1 MINSQVAIRV
11 KRKKTKSPT
20 PRKSS
25 SPEQWTRV
33 SQADGSST
41 FRLASWS
48 QFFDFLEAEV
58 FEPSTSRR
66 HSYIWRGQRN
76 KDWKLSSSLDRL
88 LGELDLLK
96 SDDLPQR
103 LKDHLESFKYATR
116 GRRGPTP
123 AALLENDWWALGQHF
138 GLATPLL
145 DWTRSPFAA
154 AYFAFELNADP
165 ADYRVV
171 YGLDQNAVKL
181 RNNDLLEGESLEKG
195 RPSVIEF
202 IDPMSDENQRL
213 VSQGGLFTRA
223 PVGISIE
230 QWVEE
235 EFGGSSATVLLKIEI
250 PDKDRVTC
258 LQTLERMNINH
269 LSLFPDLSGASRYT
283 NLKLA
288 LKS

>member
-1 MINSQVAIRV
+1 V
-11 KRKKTKSPT
+11 KSKKTKPLS

-25 SPEQWTRV
+25 NPEQWIRV
-33 SQADGSST
+33 SQADGIVT

-48 QFFDFLEAEV
+48 HFFDFLEAEV
-58 FEPSTSRR
+58 FHPSSSRT
-66 HSYIWRGQRN
+66 HSYIWRGQRI
-76 KDWKLSSSLDRL
+76 KKWDLSSSLDRL
-88 LGELDLLK
+88 LLKLGLLDSK
-96 SDDLPQR
+96 PDDLKDR

-123 AALLENDWWALGQHF
+123 ASLLENDWWALGQHL

-154 AYFAFELNADP
+154 AYFAFELNDP
-165 ADYRVV
+165 TDFRVV
-171 YGLDQNAVKL
+171 CGLDQNAVKL

-195 RPSVIEF
+195 RPRVIEF

-230 QWVEE
+230 DWVAD
-235 EFGGSSATVLLKIEI
+235 EFRGSSATVLLKIEI
-250 PDKDRVTC
+250 PDEDRLTC
-258 LQTLERMNINH
+258 LRTLERMNINH

-283 NLKLA
+283 NLKLE
-288 LKS
+288 LK